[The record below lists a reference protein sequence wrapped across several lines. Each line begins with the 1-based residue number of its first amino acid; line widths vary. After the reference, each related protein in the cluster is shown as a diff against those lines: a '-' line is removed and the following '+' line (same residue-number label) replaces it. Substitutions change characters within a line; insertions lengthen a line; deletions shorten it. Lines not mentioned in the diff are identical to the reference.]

1 VLTTEIIVAP
11 AGTDWGAI
19 IGAGLATV
27 GTLAGVIIGG
37 QGRRHAEA
45 DAVKRNAY
53 AAYLTAVAPLLA
65 HHKARFP
72 DSLSEEDWRTL
83 RAARYAAELI
93 GSPQVADMARQLS
106 GEMGEPQAQVGADYS
121 RHYAQLILAMQADL
135 RRGRRWNRAAV
146 PSRYGVMGGPD
157 PI

>member
-37 QGRRHAEA
+37 RGRRHAEA

-53 AAYLTAVAPLLA
+53 AAYLTAIAPLLA

-72 DSLSEEDWRTL
+72 GSLSEEDWRTL

-93 GSPQVADMARQLS
+93 GSPQVAHMARQLS
-106 GEMGEPQAQVGADYS
+106 GEVGEPQAQVGADYS
-121 RHYAQLILAMQADL
+121 RQYAQLIDAMQVDL
-135 RRGRRWNRAAV
+135 QRGRRWSRTAV
-146 PSRYGVMGGPD
+146 PPKQGVMGGPD
-157 PI
+157 PL

>member
-1 VLTTEIIVAP
+1 MFTTEVIVAP
-11 AGTDWGAI
+11 AGTDWGAV

-27 GTLAGVIIGG
+27 GTLAGVIIGS
-37 QGRRHAEA
+37 QGRRRAEA

-93 GSPQVADMARQLS
+93 GSPEVAHMARQLS
-106 GEMGEPQAQVGADYS
+106 GEVGEPQAQLGADYS
-121 RHYAQLILAMQADL
+121 LHYGQLIDAMKADL
-135 RRGRRWNRAAV
+135 QRGRRRTRTPV
-146 PSRYGVMGGPD
+146 LPGE
-157 PI
+157 